1 MMRYLIMIIC
11 SVLLLGTVNGQGL
24 DYAALT
30 IPASLR
36 DEASSVVR
44 QHDLVYR
51 VNSPSEATIY
61 ERKVVT
67 ILKGGNAG
75 ANRLVVRYDGD
86 SRITTFKATLY
97 DAFGQKIR
105 SAKKS
110 EIEDVRNLT
119 GGQFYT
125 DSRVQTTTLEHLT
138 YPYTVE
144 FEYEK
149 SLKNFGIVEFPSW
162 LPLTYDEAIQSATFT
177 AYVPLDNELLYHR
190 NQLPEP
196 EIVVEG
202 DQRVYRWSLK
212 DLPAVRYEEDAPP
225 LSRTVPYL
233 RTGLRSFKI
242 NEYTGS
248 LDNWQAFG
256 AFIGQLM
263 DGRKELPAQL
273 KLLVNETTA
282 GLQTDREKI
291 AALYHL
297 LQERTRYVGVQLG
310 IGGWQ
315 PFSATYVE
323 ENRYGDCKAL
333 SNYMGAMLAEAGVE
347 AYPVLVNSSEV
358 PFFPVDDNFTTSAF
372 NHMILYVP
380 GEDMYLECTSNLAPT
395 GYLGEGT
402 DDRNVLWITPEGGQL
417 ARTPALPAADN
428 SHLRTVRLNI
438 QPEGKT
444 RFSLDGRFH
453 GATQSFLRY
462 FANAERDESKQ
473 KEGLNQRGI
482 LPDVSGTAYSLSYE
496 KDQPVAHLTYQTT
509 LDGYVRKLG
518 KRMFV
523 PLNKYYAYDQV
534 PEKLE
539 ERKFPIYRNQ
549 ARFYVDTV
557 YLDFPDDMEVE
568 SLGDAVTEIEH
579 AVGQYRSEIKASAG
593 EISWVRT
600 LKLLPFELAATAY
613 NDYRQFFI
621 DVAKADK
628 RQVVLK
634 EKQTK

>member
-1 MMRYLIMIIC
+1 MMRYLLVLIC
-11 SVLLLGTVNGQGL
+11 LAPVFSLAAQGL

-30 IPASLR
+30 VPAELR
-36 DEASSVVR
+36 ENASSVVR
-44 QHDLVYR
+44 QHELVYR
-51 VNSPSEATIY
+51 VNSSSEATIY

-67 ILKGGNAG
+67 ILKDGHHG
-75 ANRLVVRYDGD
+75 ANRMVVRYDGD
-86 SRITTFKATLY
+86 SKITTFKATLY

-105 SAKKS
+105 AAKKS

-125 DSRVQTTTLEHLT
+125 DSRVQTTTLENLT

-144 FEYEK
+144 FEFEK
-149 SLKNFGIVEFPSW
+149 SLKNFGIVDFPSW
-162 LPLTYDEAIQSATFT
+162 LPLTYDESVQSSSFT
-177 AYVPLDNELLYHR
+177 AYVPADNDLLFYR

-196 EIVVEG
+196 DVSSEAG
-202 DQRVYRWSLK
+202 NKVYRWSVQ
-212 DLPAVRYEEDAPP
+212 DLPAIRQEDDAPP
-225 LSRTVPYL
+225 LSSTVPYL
-233 RTGLRSFKI
+233 RTGLRNFRI
-242 NEYTGS
+242 GEYAGT
-248 LDNWQAFG
+248 LENWQDFG
-256 AFIGQLM
+256 AFIGKLMEGRNQLP
-263 DGRKELPAQL
+263 DPL
-273 KLLVNETTA
+273 KALVAETTA
-282 GLQTDREKI
+282 GLSTDREKI
-291 AALYHL
+291 DALYHL
-297 LQERTRYVGVQLG
+297 LQQRTRYVGVQLG

-315 PFSATYVE
+315 PFSAAYVE

-333 SNYMGAMLAEAGVE
+333 SNYMGAMLAEAGIA
-347 AYPVLVNSSEV
+347 AYPVLVNSSDT
-358 PFFPVDDNFTTSAF
+358 PFFPVDETFTTSAF

-402 DDRNVLWITPEGGQL
+402 DDRNVLWITPEGGKL

-428 SHLRTVRLNI
+428 SHLRTVRLAI
-438 QPEGKT
+438 QPDGKT
-444 RFSLDGRFH
+444 TFSLDGRFY

-462 FANAERDESKQ
+462 FANAERDETKQ
-473 KEGLNQRGI
+473 KERLNQRGI
-482 LPDVSGTAYSLSYE
+482 LPDVSGTAYSLSYDE
-496 KDQPVAHLTYQTT
+496 NQPLARLTYETS
-509 LDGYVRKLG
+509 LPGYIRKLG

-523 PLNKYYAYDQV
+523 PLNKFYAYDAV

-539 ERKFPIYRNQ
+539 TRKFPVLNNQ

-557 YLDFPDDMEVE
+557 YLAFPSNLEVE
-568 SLGDAVTEIEH
+568 SIGEAVTEINH
-579 AVGQYRSEIKASAG
+579 AAGQYRSEVSTG
-593 EISWVRT
+593 SGQLTWVRT
-600 LKLLPFELAATAY
+600 LKLLPVELPATAY

>member
-1 MMRYLIMIIC
+1 MMRYLFVMMC
-11 SVLLLGTVNGQGL
+11 LVQACGLTGQGL

-30 IPASLR
+30 VPAELR
-36 DEASSVVR
+36 ENANSVVR

-67 ILKGGNAG
+67 ILKDGHHR
-75 ANRLVVRYDGD
+75 ANRMVVHYDGD
-86 SRITTFKATLY
+86 SKITTFKATLY

-105 SAKKS
+105 AAKKS

-149 SLKNFGIVEFPSW
+149 SLKNFGIVDFPSW
-162 LPLTYDEAIQSATFT
+162 LPLTYDESVQSSSFT
-177 AYVPLDNELLYHR
+177 AYVPADNELLFYR

-196 EIVVEG
+196 AVSDENG
-202 DQRVYRWSLK
+202 NKVYRWSVQ
-212 DLPAVRYEEDAPP
+212 DLPAIRYESAAPP
-225 LSRTVPYL
+225 LSSTVPYL
-233 RTGLRSFKI
+233 RTGLRKFQI
-242 NEYTGS
+242 GDYAGTLENWRDFGS
-248 LDNWQAFG
+248 
-256 AFIGQLM
+256 FIGKLM
-263 DGRKELPAQL
+263 EGRNVLPGNL
-273 KLLVNETTA
+273 KALVAETIA
-282 GLQTDREKI
+282 GLSTDREKI
-291 AALYHL
+291 DALYHL
-297 LQERTRYVGVQLG
+297 LQQRTRYVGVQLG

-315 PFSATYVE
+315 PFSAEYVE

-333 SNYMGAMLAEAGVE
+333 SNYMGAMLAEVGIT
-347 AYPVLVNSSEV
+347 AYPVLVNSSDT
-358 PFFPVDDNFTTSAF
+358 PFFPVDERFTTSAF

-380 GEDMYLECTSNLAPT
+380 GEDMYLECTSSQAPT

-402 DDRNVLWITPEGGQL
+402 DDRNVLWITPEGGKL

-428 SHLRTVRLNI
+428 SHLRTVRLAV
-438 QPEGKT
+438 QPDGNT
-444 RFSLDGRFH
+444 AFSLDGRFY
-453 GATQSFLRY
+453 GANQGFLRY
-462 FANAERDESKQ
+462 FANAERDETKQ

-482 LPDVSGTAYSLSYE
+482 LPDVSGTAYSLSCDKNE
-496 KDQPVAHLTYQTT
+496 PVAHLTYETT
-509 LDGYVRKLG
+509 LTGYVRKLG

-523 PLNKYYAYDQV
+523 PLNKFYAYDDV
-534 PEKLE
+534 PDKLE
-539 ERKFPIYRNQ
+539 ERKFPVLNNQ
-549 ARFYVDTV
+549 ARFFVDTV
-557 YLDFPDDMEVE
+557 HLAFPTNMEVE
-568 SLGDAVTEIEH
+568 SVGEAVTEINH
-579 AVGQYRSEIKASAG
+579 AVGQYRSQVSTTSG
-593 EISWVRT
+593 QLTWVRT
-600 LKLLPFELAATAY
+600 LKLLPVELPATAY